1 MNYFL
6 KIVLLIVLF
15 SKFVFADKNFKIIN
29 VQNNISI
36 LDIHGKRYN
45 ASPEIIIKTGD
56 FLSSKI
62 KPALIIIGYNKL
74 CFSKQTSI
82 KITSIEDYKNIISLS
97 VVKGKLLIFVNNKD
111 KLKFNINVKEYVI
124 QNNLGHI
131 MISHQKNSHF
141 VKTLQVNADL
151 YTKNSKKMKLKTNNF
166 YFFKNN
172 NLTKNKPINFK
183 KSDFLEKCTEP
194 IYNFKSEKKSNYKCT
209 VSNEKLFCG
218 HQ

>member
-15 SKFVFADKNFKIIN
+15 SKFVFADKNFKIKNI
-29 VQNNISI
+29 QNNISI

-45 ASPEIIIKTGD
+45 ATPEIIIKTGD
-56 FLSSKI
+56 FLSSK
-62 KPALIIIGYNKL
+62 KTPALLIIGYNKL

-97 VVKGKLLIFVNNKD
+97 VVKGKLLVFVNNKD
-111 KLKFNINVKEYVI
+111 KLKFNIKFKEYII

-131 MISHQKNSHF
+131 IISHQKNFHL
-141 VKTLQVNADL
+141 VKTLQVNAHL
-151 YTKNSKKMKLKTNNF
+151 FTKNSKKIKLKTNNL

-172 NLTKNKPINFK
+172 NLIKNKSINFK
-183 KSDFLEKCTEP
+183 KSDFLEKCTDQ
-194 IYNFKSEKKSNYKCT
+194 IYNFKSEEQLNYKCT